1 MWKKKILQ
9 RELFATTGAMLWIS
23 WNFLAQ
29 ELVYSIKQS
38 LTFTVHDKLCYRL
51 RILNQILVSN
61 DFLLYDVFGTYLQ
74 CFSTRLLSA
83 IFSPISVQTGLV
95 SPTLAKS
102 AFTAITRPPVDK
114 EPIFTI
120 NTSFFDN
127 FWTCIFKINFRYMY
141 IVLLYLFIQW
151 LMRHVYNLFE
161 LLHKPNKYFLT
172 SSPWTKHNTSYN
184 FTLAPFLSP
193 SVLTPRSLLSKKK
206 EMVISV

>member
-1 MWKKKILQ
+1 MWKKKFCRENYLQ
-9 RELFATTGAMLWIS
+9 L
-23 WNFLAQ
+23 Q
-29 ELVYSIKQS
+29 ELCYEFHEIFLHKSW
-38 LTFTVHDKLCYRL
+38 FTVLKKAKLLHDKLCYRL

-127 FWTCIFKINFRYMY
+127 FWTCKFKIKF
-141 IVLLYLFIQW
+141 
-151 LMRHVYNLFE
+151 
-161 LLHKPNKYFLT
+161 
-172 SSPWTKHNTSYN
+172 
-184 FTLAPFLSP
+184 
-193 SVLTPRSLLSKKK
+193 
-206 EMVISV
+206 